1 MKNERRP
8 RGAGSVQWRGG
19 RPYAVYRD
27 ALTGRQTWTG
37 FDTEEQADAFLTQWA
52 ADRKAA
58 RVATKLARAQR
69 VAAAPRRRS
78 PESSQAWTFGE
89 VLTDWEDRHR
99 DGVQDSTMRDYGPA
113 LNDLRRALGGVL
125 ARSLTDEHFEAY
137 KRAKLNGVDV
147 GGGDAPV
154 RRLSAATVNKRLD
167 LARRVIAE
175 AVHRGVMAGPNPVV
189 EVVRPRDPAREQMVL
204 TEPELRRLIDAADTL
219 ELRAIVRCFCELAL
233 RFSEATGLPIAAY
246 DARQRT
252 VRIRRQAAEQRE
264 PKPVQMVIKEYAKTP
279 WGIRTLRVSKAL
291 AEELDDLITRQGE
304 KPNPHGLFFT
314 DARGGILREP
324 NFLRDRWRPLVR
336 RAGFVETG
344 PDGRPRAR
352 KGLTPHVGRHS
363 RASLIASRHSELFAP
378 KLQRFLGHHSVT
390 FTLAKYGSHFSHG
403 MLEPEEYLTADVA
416 ELGDPATT

>member
-89 VLTDWEDRHR
+89 VMTDWEDRHR

-167 LARRVIAE
+167 LARRG
-175 AVHRGVMAGPNPVV
+175 HR
-189 EVVRPRDPAREQMVL
+189 
-204 TEPELRRLIDAADTL
+204 
-219 ELRAIVRCFCELAL
+219 
-233 RFSEATGLPIAAY
+233 
-246 DARQRT
+246 
-252 VRIRRQAAEQRE
+252 
-264 PKPVQMVIKEYAKTP
+264 
-279 WGIRTLRVSKAL
+279 
-291 AEELDDLITRQGE
+291 
-304 KPNPHGLFFT
+304 
-314 DARGGILREP
+314 RGGPPRCDGGSQP
-324 NFLRDRWRPLVR
+324 RCGG
-336 RAGFVETG
+336 RA
-344 PDGRPRAR
+344 PARPRA
-352 KGLTPHVGRHS
+352 GADGAH
-363 RASLIASRHSELFAP
+363 RARAAP
-378 KLQRFLGHHSVT
+378 AH
-390 FTLAKYGSHFSHG
+390 
-403 MLEPEEYLTADVA
+403 
-416 ELGDPATT
+416 